1 MRPITKQLVA
11 VFLCGTLAGPVTYG
25 QVPAAQPQAAAAQA
39 PAQTPVMVERLRP
52 NYVLGPGDVIQI
64 RAFEMPEISEKPF
77 RVDGD
82 GNVNLPV
89 LGKVKASGRR
99 VEELEA
105 DLLQRLRQYV
115 RTPQVTIT
123 VIQYRSEPVFFV
135 GAFRA
140 PGIYPLEGAR
150 TLVEMMSVVGG
161 LQPYASRRIEIT
173 RRKEFGP
180 IPLPRAVES
189 PDGQYST
196 VEISLP
202 SLQGAVSPAED
213 IVLRPFDVI
222 TVERAEM
229 IFVSGAVRSAGGFEL
244 AEREYLT
251 VVQVISMA
259 GGLADNAKAG
269 KARVLRPVLDTS
281 RRAEIPVN
289 VKRILE
295 GKDSDF
301 RLLPNDTL
309 YVPPGMT
316 TGTLL
321 WRVLPLA
328 ISLTSLIVIITKYD

>member
-1 MRPITKQLVA
+1 
-11 VFLCGTLAGPVTYG
+11 
-25 QVPAAQPQAAAAQA
+25 
-39 PAQTPVMVERLRP
+39 MVERLRP
-52 NYVLGPGDVIQI
+52 NYVLGPGDVILI

-82 GNVNLPV
+82 GNINLPIV
-89 LGKVKASGRR
+89 GTVKTGGRR

-105 DLLQRLRQYV
+105 DLVQRLRQYV

-123 VIQYRSEPVFFV
+123 VVQYRSEPVFFV

-161 LQPYASRRIEIT
+161 LLPYASRRIEIT

-196 VEISLP
+196 VEISMP
-202 SLQGAVSPAED
+202 SLQGRVSPAED

-229 IFVSGAVRSAGGFEL
+229 IWVW
-244 AEREYLT
+244 
-251 VVQVISMA
+251 
-259 GGLADNAKAG
+259 
-269 KARVLRPVLDTS
+269 
-281 RRAEIPVN
+281 
-289 VKRILE
+289 
-295 GKDSDF
+295 
-301 RLLPNDTL
+301 LL
-309 YVPPGMT
+309 
-316 TGTLL
+316 
-321 WRVLPLA
+321 
-328 ISLTSLIVIITKYD
+328 